1 MKSSRDLLVW
11 SLVSTVAAGCA
22 IEKSEN
28 PLSPT
33 IAGPIPGVN
42 ITAPKLLEP
51 VPNQSI
57 STDRQPIALLIENA
71 SSNGPR
77 PLNYRFEVATDPG
90 FGSMAYLRGGV
101 PPTGGGRTTVS
112 LPDTLPSGRSY
123 FWRVRAEDGANTGP
137 YAATAAFTI
146 FTPVVIAQPVPLSPV
161 GNTTI
166 GDLTPTFKVANAPR
180 TGPAGRVSYVI
191 ELADS
196 ETFGNRIAIWTFP
209 EQPGQSSLDAPAV
222 LPPGRRLFWHVRG
235 YDDSASGPWSVTA
248 VFQTPAAPPPPTT
261 GGGGAAHVGPGPLTE
276 ARAEQVVYHT
286 ANEFPNLM
294 TVLGSE
300 ELLRRMIWHMHLAGY
315 QAGRQR
321 NPSGV
326 ISNDKLTIFI
336 NGAWH
341 AYDVFGLQDPL
352 TVHFL
357 EVSPASYVPDGGIPD

>member
-1 MKSSRDLLVW
+1 MKSSRAPFVWLLV
-11 SLVSTVAAGCA
+11 TVVATGCA

-42 ITAPKLLEP
+42 ISAPKLLEP

-57 STDRQPIALLIENA
+57 STDKQPIALLIENA

-77 PLNYRFEVATDPG
+77 PLNYRFEVAIDPG
-90 FGSMAYLRGGV
+90 FSNMAYLTGGV
-101 PPTGGGRTTVS
+101 PPSGGGRTKIS

-137 YAATAAFTI
+137 YAPTATFSI
-146 FTPVVIAQPVPLSPV
+146 FTPVVIDKPVPLSPI
-161 GNTTI
+161 GNATLT
-166 GDLTPTFKVANAPR
+166 DVTPTFRIANAPR
-180 TGPAGRVSYVI
+180 TGPAGRVVYVM

-196 ETFGNRIAIWTFP
+196 DSFANKVAIWTFP
-209 EQPGQSSLDAPAV
+209 EQPGQSTLDAPAA
-222 LPPGRRLFWHVRG
+222 LPPSRRLFWHVRG
-235 YDDSASGPWSVTA
+235 YDDSASGPWSDTA
-248 VFQTPAAPPPPTT
+248 VFQTPALAPPSPPP
-261 GGGGAAHVGPGPLTE
+261 GGGGGHVGPGPLSE

-294 TVLGSE
+294 TVAGSE

-326 ISNDKLTIFI
+326 ISNDKLTILI

-352 TVHFL
+352 TVHFT
-357 EVSPASYVPDGGIPD
+357 EVYPASYVPDGGIPD